1 MKLPELSEVQFQAS
15 AQSQAFDPLKLPDPN
30 PQLQQNLSII
40 QQSFANLAQSGK
52 ANAQADY
59 GMQDRSFL
67 EQFAE
72 LVPKAVSTAI
82 ELQKT
87 DVAIQQARADDRYFQ
102 MRRDGLIGENGE
114 LLALEQIQK
123 KKEGV
128 VDAANAEVAKTGNYD
143 AVRGFLNITNH
154 GEIRLRRRLAGHM
167 FTNVYPDW
175 MKTQLETNDSTVMVE
190 NEENQLVEVA
200 INQKNLPDYQFKQVM
215 SHLRTAFMGH
225 EYLADTN
232 NDLIQREM
240 EPAFK
245 TDAAIVRAYSRNTRA
260 NDGTTRFNA
269 GYTNMFDEFK
279 NGNLKALGDFQVK
292 AASMYDKKGVNLI
305 NTPTE
310 FFTRLISD
318 IGTAAENGAE
328 FPIGEFIMTAEF
340 EDGQTFMQRAPRQA
354 ALLMRTY
361 SDKRR
366 TYLANKLKADT
377 QDLKFAITEYYQ
389 KNVTEAEEPPPVS
402 DFVAFKTTVRQRA
415 AQLGIDAGDMLKVID
430 QQIRIGS
437 YGADE
442 LNQLR
447 EQAEIAL
454 ATGTA
459 STTADYYN
467 HRVVGPEY
475 RKKVDEQVTRKETP
489 EYKINL
495 KQITD
500 TIGGATKGTMVDPR
514 GDLKGNAIQV
524 GAHYQRI
531 YDAKY
536 AELMAKNG
544 QLDPKDQLT
553 ASAIAEQAR
562 DVALSQWQTDSVD
575 SKHQYYVN
583 PKNGNFDNF
592 PVPAVDQAEVTQNN
606 NVRTITSGA
615 KTQKGVLTQIAA
627 QPQLSMTREAVSDA
641 VANFSATGQ
650 IDPVLT
656 SLQTKINQA
665 VGKRVIQNPMQ
676 IAIAAAQGYGDLQP
690 GEVPQA
696 PAFLQRAATTSQKRQ
711 MMADLVGLKGR
722 GLYTQPA
729 KYGPTPEMPVRSA
742 FQAVVQP
749 TTPNRP
755 STQVVKNPISTL
767 VTEGEGQYDSMFPG
781 ENYPEMLDMEI
792 RTELV
797 EFQKQKLADGRA
809 SGAVGTHQLLY
820 PERAADL
827 AGLPADAKFTP
838 ENQEK
843 MFMATLLNKPG
854 REAIADFLQGRS
866 ADIETAI
873 DQMSMEFASIE
884 YRNGESYYKDGVNK
898 AKITRERVREALIA
912 TRDLMRGNQ

>member
-1 MKLPELSEVQFQAS
+1 
-15 AQSQAFDPLKLPDPN
+15 
-30 PQLQQNLSII
+30 
-40 QQSFANLAQSGK
+40 
-52 ANAQADY
+52 
-59 GMQDRSFL
+59 
-67 EQFAE
+67 
-72 LVPKAVSTAI
+72 
-82 ELQKT
+82 
-87 DVAIQQARADDRYFQ
+87 
-102 MRRDGLIGENGE
+102 
-114 LLALEQIQK
+114 
-123 KKEGV
+123 
-128 VDAANAEVAKTGNYD
+128 
-143 AVRGFLNITNH
+143 
-154 GEIRLRRRLAGHM
+154 
-167 FTNVYPDW
+167 
-175 MKTQLETNDSTVMVE
+175 
-190 NEENQLVEVA
+190 
-200 INQKNLPDYQFKQVM
+200 
-215 SHLRTAFMGH
+215 
-225 EYLADTN
+225 
-232 NDLIQREM
+232 
-240 EPAFK
+240 
-245 TDAAIVRAYSRNTRA
+245 
-260 NDGTTRFNA
+260 
-269 GYTNMFDEFK
+269 
-279 NGNLKALGDFQVK
+279 
-292 AASMYDKKGVNLI
+292 
-305 NTPTE
+305 
-310 FFTRLISD
+310 
-318 IGTAAENGAE
+318 
-328 FPIGEFIMTAEF
+328 
-340 EDGQTFMQRAPRQA
+340 
-354 ALLMRTY
+354 
-361 SDKRR
+361 
-366 TYLANKLKADT
+366 
-377 QDLKFAITEYYQ
+377 
-389 KNVTEAEEPPPVS
+389 
-402 DFVAFKTTVRQRA
+402 
-415 AQLGIDAGDMLKVID
+415 
-430 QQIRIGS
+430 
-437 YGADE
+437 
-442 LNQLR
+442 
-447 EQAEIAL
+447 
-454 ATGTA
+454 
-459 STTADYYN
+459 
-467 HRVVGPEY
+467 
-475 RKKVDEQVTRKETP
+475 
-489 EYKINL
+489 
-495 KQITD
+495 
-500 TIGGATKGTMVDPR
+500 MVDPR

-592 PVPAVDQAEVTQNN
+592 PVPAVDQAEVTQNS

-627 QPQLSMTREAVSDA
+627 QPQLSMSREAVTDA
-641 VANFSATGQ
+641 IANFSATGQ

-665 VGKRVIQNPMQ
+665 AGKRVIQNPMQ

-711 MMADLVGLKGR
+711 MMADLLGLQGR

-729 KYGPTPEMPVRSA
+729 KYGPTAEMSVRSA
-742 FQAVVQP
+742 FQAAVQP

-755 STQVVKNPISTL
+755 STQPVKNPISTL

-792 RTELV
+792 RTDLV
-797 EFQKQKLADGRA
+797 DFQKSKQDGRA
-809 SGAVGTHQLLY
+809 SVAVGTFQFLY
-820 PERAADL
+820 PEKAADL

-854 REAIADFLQGRS
+854 REAVADFLQGRS